1 MKSLHVVGGRKE
13 RGERMKGREK
23 KFSWVDG
30 GKLQW
35 NMSADG
41 VTSGN

>member
-1 MKSLHVVGGRKE
+1 MGGRKE
-13 RGERMKGREK
+13 RGEGVKGREK
-23 KFSWVDG
+23 KSSWVDG

-41 VTSGN
+41 VSSGD